1 MANKKYNSYRGK
13 LKAQINKLRAYD
25 KQLASYKK
33 KNKIT
38 DAEYDTLLAN
48 SKELQK
54 LAADEIQRVKSLA
67 KEASTPKTEDE
78 GISTD
83 PADTTQPADP
93 ADETQP
99 TDSVDTT
106 QPADPAL

>member
-1 MANKKYNSYRGK
+1 M
-13 LKAQINKLRAYD
+13 
-25 KQLASYKK
+25 
-33 KNKIT
+33 
-38 DAEYDTLLAN
+38 
-48 SKELQK
+48 
-54 LAADEIQRVKSLA
+54 AADEIQRVKSLA
-67 KEASTPKTEDE
+67 KEATTPKTEDE